1 MALHFGKNGPVISC
15 DYASMFKELKEEVAD
30 GILTLD
36 DEIKVV
42 RADRGLVYFPIVDWF
57 YVDDEEAPER
67 AEVMRLSAVL
77 DEMEDMNKVLTF
89 N

>member
-1 MALHFGKNGPVISC
+1 MALRFGEDGPAISY
-15 DYASMFKELKEEVAD
+15 DYSIMLEELKEEVAD

-57 YVDDEEAPER
+57 YIDDEEAPER

-77 DEMEDMNKVLTF
+77 DEMEDMNEILTF